1 MYKFYMTIGDW
12 SGDGHGR
19 SEDFLVVS
27 NLPVERVRE
36 AHFQIEEATG
46 VNIEGICSAF
56 EEDEID
62 PETVTKI
69 KELGFCFENSSGMG
83 DGIISVSEMAKLW
96 VFLLMKA
103 DQELKLEIIEDN
115 TPTLHFFGYDEQ
127 NRHWGS
133 VGYGLFR
140 GV

>member
-1 MYKFYMTIGDW
+1 MYRFYMTIGDW
-12 SGDGHGR
+12 SGDGHNQ
-19 SEDFLVVS
+19 SEDFLIES
-27 NLPVERVRE
+27 NYPVERVRE
-36 AHFQIEEATG
+36 VHFQMKNATG
-46 VNIEGICSAF
+46 INIDEICSEF

-62 PETVTKI
+62 PETVAKI

-83 DGIISVSEMAKLW
+83 DGIISVPEMARLW
-96 VFLLMKA
+96 VFLLMKT
-103 DQELKLEIIEDN
+103 DRDLKLEIIEDN

-133 VGYGLFR
+133 VGYGLFH